1 MQADNIILIGMPA
14 SGKSTAGVL
23 LAKTLG
29 YNFVDCDLLIQG
41 RENALLCDIIAEK
54 GAEEFLR
61 IEEEVNASLSV
72 HKTVVA
78 TGGSVVYGER
88 AMRHLRGIG
97 TVVYLKVAE
106 SALEGRLQNIFRRG
120 VVMRKKGETVAE
132 LYAERAP
139 LYEKYA
145 HITVDCTGR
154 TVEQTV
160 RAVCEALRA

>member
-1 MQADNIILIGMPA
+1 M
-14 SGKSTAGVL
+14 
-23 LAKTLG
+23 
-29 YNFVDCDLLIQG
+29 
-41 RENALLCDIIAEK
+41 
-54 GAEEFLR
+54 
-61 IEEEVNASLSV
+61 NASLSV

-145 HITVDCTGR
+145 HITVTAPGR
-154 TVEQTV
+154 PSSRRCVRSARRCAPERKEKKDMKLYNTLTRQTEEFV
-160 RAVCEALRA
+160 PRGGQGVHVYLRAYRL